1 MVQKTTVT
9 LIDDLDENITEDV
22 QTVTFAHEGKTYEID
37 LGAENRQALDD
48 ALASYKAVARKA
60 GRSTTSPSPGAP
72 VSPPTPAQSASGLPP
87 TASRSTTAAASPPTS
102 ANSSTPPRSSHRHLN
117 CRPRCREDTKPRGT
131 EGRGV
136 H

>member
-60 GRSTTSPSPGAP
+60 GRSTTSPSPRRTRVASDAGAI
-72 VSPPTPAQSASGLPP
+72 
-87 TASRSTTAAASPPTS
+87 REWAAANGIEVNDRGRIP
-102 ANSSTPPRSSHRHLN
+102 ANI
-117 CRPRCREDTKPRGT
+117 REQFDAAQK
-131 EGRGV
+131 
-136 H
+136 